1 MSKVITT
8 VTTYEEKALE
18 ALTKVQAEILD
29 YVKSAVKFVDGKV
42 SDVELPFELPEID
55 FVETVLAEVPTLDE
69 VVTTQFAFS
78 KKLLAN
84 QEKFAKNVVK
94 AVKPLT
100 RDAKSTAKAS
110 SKATKAA

>member
-18 ALTKVQAEILD
+18 AITKLQSEILE
-29 YVKSAVKFVDGKV
+29 YVKSAVSFVDGKI
-42 SDVELPFELPEID
+42 SDVELPFELPEIE
-55 FVETVLAEVPTLDE
+55 FVDTVLAEVPSLEE
-69 VVTTQFAFS
+69 VVNTQFAFS

-100 RDAKSTAKAS
+100 AS
-110 SKATKAA
+110 KKPAATKAAA